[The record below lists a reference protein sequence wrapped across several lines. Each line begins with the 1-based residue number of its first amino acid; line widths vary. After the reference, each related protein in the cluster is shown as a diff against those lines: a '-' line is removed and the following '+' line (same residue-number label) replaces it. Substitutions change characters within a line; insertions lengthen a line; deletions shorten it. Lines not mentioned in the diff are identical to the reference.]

1 MNDFIFQNTTK
12 VYFGKDQMQ
21 YLSGEIGRYGNKML
35 LVYGGGS
42 IKHIGLYEKILN
54 LLYANGMEVVEF
66 SGVEPNPR
74 HTTVNKGA
82 AFCRQEKVDVIL
94 AVGGGS
100 VIDCCK
106 GIAATAVAATDDV
119 WDFVEGKEMVQRAL
133 PLIAIPTI
141 AASGS
146 EVNAGGVI
154 SNLDKKIK
162 RAVKS
167 PLLCPYATFAD
178 PTNTFSVSP
187 YQTACG
193 SLDIMS
199 HVFDSAYF
207 SKQEQMDMILN
218 MQETLFRTVIRY
230 APIAMREPDNYEAR
244 ANLMWASMWV
254 MNGFLDSG
262 VRQANACHIME
273 HELSAYYDL
282 NHGQGMA
289 IILPKWLHYIL
300 DEITAIR
307 IYRLGKECFG
317 ISADL
322 GDIQGAEE
330 TIEALSDFC
339 YDTLGLKSHLM
350 DCDIGDEYFEK
361 MAAHA
366 CENGPINSFKPLH
379 KEDVVAI
386 FRECL

>member
-21 YLSGEIGRYGNKML
+21 YLPEEIARYGRKVL

-42 IKHIGLYEKILN
+42 IKRVGLYDKIMD
-54 LLYANGMEVVEF
+54 LLHENAIEIVEF
-66 SGVEPNPR
+66 FGVEPNPR

-82 AFCRQEKVDVIL
+82 QLCRQEKIAVIL
-94 AVGGGS
+94 AIGGGS
-100 VIDCCK
+100 VIDCSK

-119 WDFVEGKEMVQRAL
+119 WDLVEEKEMVWQAL
-133 PLIAIPTI
+133 PLIAIPTM

-167 PLLCPYATFAD
+167 PLLRPYATFAD

-199 HVFDSAYF
+199 HIFDSAYF
-207 SKQEQMDMILN
+207 SNQEQMEMILH
-218 MQETLFRTVIRY
+218 MQETLFKTVIKY
-230 APIAMREPDNYEAR
+230 APVAMKEPENYEAR
-244 ANLMWASMWV
+244 ANLMWASMWA

-262 VRQANACHIME
+262 VRQENACHIME
-273 HELSAYYDL
+273 HEISAYYDL
-282 NHGQGMA
+282 THGQGMA
-289 IILPKWLHYIL
+289 ILLPRWLNHIL
-300 DEITAIR
+300 DETTAPR
-307 IYRLGKECFG
+307 IYRLGRQC
-317 ISADL
+317 L
-322 GDIQGAEE
+322 GVSTDFTDMQGAKE
-330 TIEALSDFC
+330 TVVALAKFC
-339 YDTLGLKSHLM
+339 FETLGLKSHLVEFG
-350 DCDIGDEYFEK
+350 IGGGNFEK
-361 MAAHA
+361 MAEHA
-366 CENGPINSFKPLH
+366 CADGPVNSFKPLK
-379 KEDVVAI
+379 KEDVLAI
-386 FRECL
+386 YRACL